1 MIPARARWRRRT
13 GRAAA
18 LAAIVAALAA
28 CASAA
33 SALVARPARATAP
46 VTRPARAT
54 APVTRPARAAA
65 PVTRPAR
72 AAAAIPSAVRA
83 SESLGLALLNRLGHG
98 AGNVVFS
105 PYSIETA
112 LSMVGEGAR
121 GSTARQIDHVLL
133 TRSPAAVAAGL
144 AALNRRLTAASTAP
158 NAPRVDVANGLWVQ
172 SGLVLRQPFT
182 EALAT
187 LFRAPPQLT
196 DFAGAPET
204 ARQAINAWVAARTEN
219 RIGNLFPPGTITHQ
233 TAAVLANAIYL
244 AAHWAHPFTPSRTA
258 PGPFYPGAGAP
269 VHVPFMTDGAGAPVH
284 VPFMT
289 EAPTEF
295 AYARRAGYRAI
306 DLPYLSSTLS
316 MLLVMPAPGT
326 LASFERALTGRGL
339 ARVERSLSPRRVD
352 LRVPRFELKF
362 DTALNAVLS
371 HLGMPIAFTNGANFS
386 GITAPT
392 QLKIAAV
399 EHAADL
405 KVDEQ
410 GTVAAAA
417 TGIGLV
423 PTSIM
428 VGPTT
433 RLTLDHPFLAFL
445 RDDATGAILFV
456 A

>member
-1 MIPARARWRRRT
+1 MIPPRAWRRRRT
-13 GRAAA
+13 AA
-18 LAAIVAALAA
+18 LAAVVAALAG

-33 SALVARPARATAP
+33 SEPVARPARATAP
-46 VTRPARAT
+46 MARPARAT
-54 APVTRPARAAA
+54 AP
-65 PVTRPAR
+65 
-72 AAAAIPSAVRA
+72 ILSAVRA
-83 SESLGLALLNRLGHG
+83 GEGLGLALLGRLGHG

-121 GSTARQIDHVLL
+121 GSTAGQIDHVLH
-133 TRSPAAVAAGL
+133 TKSPAAVAAGL
-144 AALNRRLTAASTAP
+144 AGLDHRLTAASTAA
-158 NAPRVDVANGLWVQ
+158 NAPRVDLANGLWVQ
-172 SGLVLRQPFT
+172 SGLQLKQPFT

-187 LFRAPPQLT
+187 LFGAPPQLA
-196 DFAGAPET
+196 DFTGAPET
-204 ARQAINAWVAARTEN
+204 ARQAINAWVAARTQN
-219 RIGNLFPPGTITHQ
+219 LIGNLFPAGTITRG

-244 AAHWAHPFTPSRTA
+244 AAHWANPFTPSRTA

-269 VHVPFMTDGAGAPVH
+269 VRA
-284 VPFMT
+284 PFMT

-295 AYARRAGYRAI
+295 GYARRPGYRAI
-306 DLPYLSSTLS
+306 DLPYLNSTLS

-326 LASFERALTGRGL
+326 LATFERGLTPREL

-352 LRVPRFELKF
+352 LHLPRFELKF
-362 DTALNAVLS
+362 DTSLNVVLS
-371 HLGMPIAFTNGANFS
+371 RLGMPIAFTNAANFS
-386 GITAPT
+386 AITAPT

-417 TGIGLV
+417 TGIALV
-423 PTSIM
+423 PTAVP

-433 RLTLDHPFLAFL
+433 ALKVDHPFLAFL

-456 A
+456 AQVTDPA

>member
-1 MIPARARWRRRT
+1 MMPSRARWRRRT
-13 GRAAA
+13 GRAAT
-18 LAAIVAALAA
+18 LAAIFAALAA

-33 SALVARPARATAP
+33 SEPVA
-46 VTRPARAT
+46 
-54 APVTRPARAAA
+54 
-65 PVTRPAR
+65 RPAR

-83 SESLGLALLNRLGHG
+83 GDSLGLALLKRLGHG

-105 PYSIETA
+105 PYSIQTA

-121 GSTARQIDHVLL
+121 GSTAREIDRVLQ
-133 TRSPAAVAAGL
+133 TKSPAVVAAGL
-144 AALNRRLTAASTAP
+144 AAIGRRLTAPSTAP

-172 SGLVLRQPFT
+172 SGLMLKQPFT
-182 EALAT
+182 QALAT
-187 LFRAPPQLT
+187 LFGAPPQLT
-196 DFAGAPET
+196 DFLGAPEP

-219 RIGNLFPPGTITHQ
+219 LIGNLFPPGTITRQ
-233 TAAVLANAIYL
+233 TAAVLANAVYL

-269 VHVPFMTDGAGAPVH
+269 VQVPL
-284 VPFMT
+284 MT

-326 LASFERALTGRGL
+326 LTSFERALTGREL

-352 LRVPRFELKF
+352 LHLPRFELKF
-362 DTALNAVLS
+362 DTALNPVLS
-371 HLGMPIAFTNGANFS
+371 HLGMPIAFTDAANFS

-392 QLKIAAV
+392 QLKISAV

-417 TGIGLV
+417 TGIALV

-456 A
+456 AQITNPA

>member
-1 MIPARARWRRRT
+1 MSPPRARRRRLRRRRT
-13 GRAAA
+13 AA
-18 LAAIVAALAA
+18 LAALVAALAG

-33 SALVARPARATAP
+33 SAPVAQPA
-46 VTRPARAT
+46 
-54 APVTRPARAAA
+54 RPARAAA
-65 PVTRPAR
+65 TAQPTRATAPIA
-72 AAAAIPSAVRA
+72 SAVRA
-83 SESLGLALLNRLGHG
+83 GESLGLALLGRLGHG

-121 GSTARQIDHVLL
+121 GSTARQIDHVLQ

-144 AALNRRLTAASTAP
+144 GAIDRRLTAASTAP

-172 SGLVLRQPFT
+172 SGLELKQPFT
-182 EALAT
+182 RALAT
-187 LFRAPPQLT
+187 LFGAPPQLT

-204 ARQAINAWVAARTEN
+204 ARQGINAWVAARTQN
-219 RIGNLFPPGTITHQ
+219 LIGNLFPPGTITHQ

-244 AAHWAHPFTPSRTA
+244 AAHWANPFTRARTA

-269 VHVPFMTDGAGAPVH
+269 VHM
-284 VPFMT
+284 PFMT

-295 AYARRAGYRAI
+295 AYARHAGYRAI
-306 DLPYLSSTLS
+306 DLPYLNSTLS

-326 LASFERALTGRGL
+326 LATFERALTEPEL

-352 LRVPRFELKF
+352 LHLPRFELKF
-362 DTALNAVLS
+362 DTALNTVLS
-371 HLGMPIAFTNGANFS
+371 HLGMPIAFTDAANFS
-386 GITAPT
+386 GMTGQT

-417 TGIGLV
+417 TGISVEPTAV
-423 PTSIM
+423 P

-433 RLTLDHPFLAFL
+433 TLRLDHPFLAFL

-456 A
+456 AQVTNPA